1 MLARLKNG
9 QVLEDKYT
17 IVRQIGG
24 GGMGIVYE
32 AEHMALNV
40 RVAIKVLHPTE
51 ADDPNMLA
59 RFKVEARSAA
69 GIRHRNV
76 VDVTDF
82 GLTPDRRPFFV
93 MEYLQGES
101 LADRLDKRAALSERE
116 AVEVA
121 DQILSGLAAAHKKG
135 IIHRDLKPENVW
147 LAKAEDGAETVKLL
161 DFGIAKIVGASLS
174 SRMQTLELEAR
185 PTTQRGMVL
194 GTPGYM
200 APESITVGGGSD
212 ARSDLFAV
220 GVLLYEMIIG
230 RRPFNGVTV
239 HEIMMATAT
248 DPVPQPSAL
257 QPGISA
263 AMERLI
269 VTSLA
274 KEPDDRFQTA
284 EEFIRHLTAAAVG
297 RIPENARPC
306 QTRVGLP
313 SVIPPAALKR
323 VKKNLPEPAADL
335 SRSRSDGS
343 PRRAGLADSRPDR
356 GLRQSGTA
364 GPRPDLRRSRDIA
377 LAAGDRGALSK
388 TGQRGAL
395 SKTGQRGGD
404 RPRVRFS
411 LPISPLAI
419 LFLLGLGAAF
429 YFLYLREG
437 PWREIGHEEDWKLN
451 GRAPA
456 AAGTGDAEEPAA
468 DAPTG
473 PIGSAAAVGGTVTIW
488 LDVDPFEAHIT
499 VNGSPVAERPITVP
513 RGSDPIRLRAT
524 APNKEALAVDVVPD
538 KDRTVRL
545 RLRPVGDR

>member
-1 MLARLKNG
+1 VLARLRTG

-32 AEHMALNV
+32 AEHMALKV

-59 RFKVEARSAA
+59 RFKSEARSAA

-93 MEYLQGES
+93 MEYLTGES
-101 LADRLDKRAALSERE
+101 LADLLDRRTALSERE
-116 AVEVA
+116 AVEIA

-147 LAKAEDGAETVKLL
+147 LAKGEDGSETVKLL
-161 DFGIAKIVGASLS
+161 DFGIAKIVGASIS
-174 SRMQTLELEAR
+174 SRLVNAEVEAR
-185 PTTQRGMVL
+185 PTTQRGIVL

-200 APESITVGGGSD
+200 APEAITVGGAAD

-220 GVLLYEMIIG
+220 GVLLYEMVVG

-239 HEIMMATAT
+239 HEIMLATAME
-248 DPVPQPSAL
+248 PVPQPSAI
-257 QPGISA
+257 QPGISD

-274 KEPDDRFQTA
+274 KEPGDRFQTA

-297 RIPENARPC
+297 RIPDDARPC
-306 QTRVGLP
+306 VTSVGLP
-313 SVIPPAALKR
+313 SVMPAAALKR
-323 VKKNLPEPAADL
+323 VKKKLPESAADL
-335 SRSRSDGS
+335 SRSRPGEA
-343 PRRAGLADSRPDR
+343 PRRAGLSDSRPDR

-364 GPRPDLRRSRDIA
+364 GPRPELRRSRELSHSGI
-377 LAAGDRGALSK
+377 DRGPLSK
-388 TGQRGAL
+388 TASRRGAA
-395 SKTGQRGGD
+395 KKF
-404 RPRVRFS
+404 RPRRY

-437 PWREIGHEEDWKLN
+437 PWREISHEESWKLN

-456 AAGTGDAEEPAA
+456 AADVADGSKPLKTADPLGAA
-468 DAPTG
+468 TAT
-473 PIGSAAAVGGTVTIW
+473 GGTVTLW
-488 LDVDPFEAHIT
+488 LDVDPFEAHVT
-499 VNGSPVAERPITVP
+499 VNGSPIVERPITVP
-513 RGSDPIRLRAT
+513 KSSTPVQLRAT
-524 APNKEALAVDVVPD
+524 APGREPLSVDVVPD
-538 KDRTVRL
+538 KDRTVRIH
-545 RLRPVGDR
+545 LRPAGGR

>member
-1 MLARLKNG
+1 VLARLRTG

-32 AEHMALNV
+32 AEHMALKV

-59 RFKVEARSAA
+59 RFKSEARSAA

-76 VDVTDF
+76 VEVTDF

-93 MEYLQGES
+93 MEYLHGES
-101 LADRLDKRAALSERE
+101 LADRLDKRTALNERE
-116 AVEVA
+116 AVEIA
-121 DQILSGLAAAHKKG
+121 DQILSGLSAAHKKG

-147 LAKAEDGAETVKLL
+147 LSKGEDGSETVKLL
-161 DFGIAKIVGASLS
+161 DFGIAKIVGGSMT
-174 SRMQTLELEAR
+174 SRMVTMDLEAR
-185 PTTQRGMVL
+185 PTTQRGIVL

-200 APESITVGGGSD
+200 APESLTVGGSAD

-220 GVLLYEMIIG
+220 GVLLYEMIVG

-239 HEIMMATAT
+239 HEIMMSTAT
-248 DPVPQPSAL
+248 DPVPQPSAI

-263 AMERLI
+263 AMERL
-269 VTSLA
+269 VLTSLA
-274 KEPDDRFQTA
+274 KEPNDRFQTA
-284 EEFIRHLTAAAVG
+284 EEFLRHLTAAAVG

-306 QTRVGLP
+306 VTRVGLP

-323 VKKNLPEPAADL
+323 LKNKLPDQAAEL
-335 SRSRSDGS
+335 SRSRPDQQA
-343 PRRAGLADSRPDR
+343 RRFDLGDSRPDR
-356 GLRQSGTA
+356 GLRQSATA
-364 GPRPDLRRSRDIA
+364 GPRPELRRSRELSRSA
-377 LAAGDRGALSK
+377 TERAASSKIGA
-388 TGQRGAL
+388 
-395 SKTGQRGGD
+395 RGGAKKT
-404 RPRVRFS
+404 RPKRY

-437 PWREIGHEEDWKLN
+437 PWREISHEESWKLLR
-451 GRAPA
+451 GRSAASGSAEDAGRESANATAPPLPA
-456 AAGTGDAEEPAA
+456 AP
-468 DAPTG
+468 
-473 PIGSAAAVGGTVTIW
+473 SAQGTVTLW
-488 LDVDPFEAHIT
+488 LDVDPFEAHVT
-499 VNGSPVAERPITVP
+499 VNGSPIVERPITIP
-513 RGSDPIRLRAT
+513 KSDEPVRMRAT
-524 APNKEALAVDVVPD
+524 APNMTPLEVDVVPD

-545 RLRPVGDR
+545 HLRPAGGR

>member
-1 MLARLKNG
+1 VLARLRTG

-32 AEHMALNV
+32 AEHMALDV

-59 RFKVEARSAA
+59 RFKSEARSAA

-93 MEYLQGES
+93 MEYLTGES
-101 LADRLDKRAALSERE
+101 LADRLDRRTALSERE
-116 AVEVA
+116 AVEIA

-147 LAKAEDGAETVKLL
+147 LSRSEDGSETVKLL
-161 DFGIAKIVGASLS
+161 DFGIAKIVGGAISGRPANLDV
-174 SRMQTLELEAR
+174 EAR
-185 PTTQRGMVL
+185 PTTQRGIVL

-220 GVLLYEMIIG
+220 GVLLYEMVVG

-239 HEIMMATAT
+239 HDIMLATAT
-248 DPVPQPSAL
+248 EPVPQPSAL
-257 QPGISA
+257 QPGIST

-269 VTSLA
+269 LTSLA
-274 KEPDDRFQTA
+274 KEPGDRFQTA
-284 EEFIRHLTAAAVG
+284 EEFLRHLTAAAVG

-306 QTRVGLP
+306 VTRVGLP

-323 VKKNLPEPAADL
+323 VKNKLPDAAGDL
-335 SRSRSDGS
+335 SRSRPGQS
-343 PRRAGLADSRPDR
+343 PQRGALSDSRADR
-356 GLRQSGTA
+356 DQRQAATA
-364 GPRPDLRRSRDIA
+364 VPRPDLRRSRD
-377 LAAGDRGALSK
+377 LSRSAADRAALSK
-388 TGQRGAL
+388 SGTRGAA
-395 SKTGQRGGD
+395 KKI
-404 RPRVRFS
+404 RPRRY

-429 YFLYLREG
+429 YFLYLRDG
-437 PWREIGHEEDWKLN
+437 PWREISHEESWKLHEHAPS
-451 GRAPA
+451 GEALDSSRPFEATAADRLGAPA
-456 AAGTGDAEEPAA
+456 
-468 DAPTG
+468 PT
-473 PIGSAAAVGGTVTIW
+473 GGTVTIW
-488 LDVDPFEAHIT
+488 LDVDPFEAHVT
-499 VNGSPVAERPITVP
+499 VNGSPIAERPITVP
-513 RGSDPIRLRAT
+513 KGNEPIRLRAT
-524 APNKEALAVDVVPD
+524 APNKEPLSVDVVPD
-538 KDRTVRL
+538 KDRTVQL
-545 RLRPVGDR
+545 RLRPAGGR